1 MSTKSQESKS
11 NTEPIISDDKISNLN
26 DLINNL
32 WVITNELKRQS
43 TMRGNQNEY
52 SPELMSENDQKPS
65 NKNQSN

>member
-11 NTEPIISDDKISNLN
+11 NTEPIINDDKISNLN

-43 TMRGNQNEY
+43 TVRGNQNDY
-52 SPELMSENDQKPS
+52 SPEFMSENDQKPS